1 MTETA
6 EALAAASI
14 ADLRHAL
21 DRPPSEVSSDMDRV
35 EQGLARLRDRLI
47 DGLHR
52 APAGADRTALDR
64 VNAVLSLVVA
74 VEYPAAGIQ
83 RDLVTQAHD
92 ALHDLVR
99 SGALAGR

>member
-1 MTETA
+1 MTETT
-6 EALAAASI
+6 EALAEACI

-21 DRPPSEVSSDMDRV
+21 DRPPPEVSSQVDRV

-64 VNAVLSLVVA
+64 VNAVISLVVA

-83 RDLVTQAHD
+83 RDLLTQAHD
-92 ALHDLVR
+92 ALNDLVR